1 IDFKLVGDVPAYI
14 DLKLSVEA
22 SSNSAGVV
30 VDAIRV
36 AKIALER
43 GIGGPILPAS
53 AYFMKHP
60 PEQMRDSEAR
70 EQLEEFIKG

>member
-1 IDFKLVGDVPAYI
+1 
-14 DLKLSVEA
+14 
-22 SSNSAGVV
+22 V

-43 GIGGPILPAS
+43 KIGGPVMAAS

-60 PEQMRDSEAR
+60 PQQMREQDSR
-70 EQLEEFIKG
+70 EQLETFIKG